1 MTGVAEETSPA
12 PSVPGLTNP
21 RGLGLHRFPIRT
33 RESGSTLSA
42 WRLAVACDEGEGT
55 LLCID
60 AAGDPVYRGE
70 GVFLGWDQNR
80 LAFAYRA
87 LQPRSDEPPLELLQL
102 G

>member
-1 MTGVAEETSPA
+1 MAGDTSPA

-21 RGLGLHRFPIRT
+21 RGFGLQRFPIRL

-42 WRLAVACDEGEGT
+42 WRLEVACDEGVGA

-60 AAGDPVYRGE
+60 ATGEALYRGE
-70 GVFLGWDQNR
+70 GVFLGWDQER
-80 LAFAYRA
+80 LALAYRA